1 MLVTLGSQVGK
12 IFNFKWEGL
21 IERTFTYRLE
31 GGKGVKAM
39 RISREKVSPKEN
51 SKYKG
56 LETGASQVCLKNSKE
71 GHMTGTE

>member
-31 GGKGVKAM
+31 GGKGAKAM
-39 RISREKVSPKEN
+39 WISREKVLCSQKR
-51 SKYKG
+51 
-56 LETGASQVCLKNSKE
+56 TASTKVLRQELARCA
-71 GHMTGTE
+71 